1 MLGKENYWKGI
12 GLKFAKSQKKRLFPL
27 RRCAPLH
34 YNKFP
39 LGQKYI
45 HQIKKGG
52 GGKNMNF
59 KFNIHPWNTVE
70 DGTGKVLEPNK
81 DGVNIIPS
89 TAVAKE
95 EMTETKSKKDK
106 KDPKKDW
113 STSNS
118 VTILKRVSPKAGE

>member
-1 MLGKENYWKGI
+1 M
-12 GLKFAKSQKKRLFPL
+12 
-27 RRCAPLH
+27 
-34 YNKFP
+34 
-39 LGQKYI
+39 
-45 HQIKKGG
+45 
-52 GGKNMNF
+52 
-59 KFNIHPWNTVE
+59 
-70 DGTGKVLEPNK
+70 LEPNK

-106 KDPKKDW
+106 KDPKKKATKDW